1 MEYHASLNSVLSFHF
16 SIEFDSRQQGGA
28 RQAIQASRPDDGGRE
43 GPKAIERTRAREWNL
58 KCWVRKGVGEHLK

>member
-1 MEYHASLNSVLSFHF
+1 MEYHASLNSVLSFHRTG
-16 SIEFDSRQQGGA
+16 DSRQQGGA
-28 RQAIQASRPDDGGRE
+28 RQAIQVDQASRPDGGRE